1 MPLYSYSCSNGH
13 VTELFLPLA
22 LHEAMIECPDCHAF
36 ASQIITAPILV
47 SAQAE
52 CRYDSPVTGEPIT
65 TWAQRRNDLA
75 KTGSIPYDPE
85 MRTDQQQKAKAE
97 EAAMDKSIDRHVEAS
112 IEKMSTKER
121 GKLHSELTR
130 QGTDAQVVRR

>member
-1 MPLYSYSCSNGH
+1 MPLYAYECISGH
-13 VTELFLPLA
+13 YTEEFRSLA
-22 LHEAMIECPDCHAF
+22 NHTRTIECPRCGGF
-36 ASQIITAPILV
+36 ADQIIHAPILV
-47 SAQAE
+47 TAQAE

-97 EAAMDKSIDRHVEAS
+97 EAAIDKSIDRHVEAS
-112 IEKMSTKER
+112 IEKMSTQER

-130 QGTDAQVVRR
+130 QGTDAQVVRK